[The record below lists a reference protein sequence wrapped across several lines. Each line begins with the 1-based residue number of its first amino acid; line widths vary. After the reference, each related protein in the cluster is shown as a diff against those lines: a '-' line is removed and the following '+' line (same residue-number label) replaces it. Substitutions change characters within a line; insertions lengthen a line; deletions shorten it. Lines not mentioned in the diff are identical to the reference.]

1 MAAGK
6 ELVVDV
12 ALTVDETVFV
22 REIPGVRVIVLDT
35 RLVIVTF
42 GLLRVIETDALCVLE
57 FLVDTLGVLVCT
69 IELDTRTEAVGV
81 LVCRI
86 VGVPVGLS
94 VLVLELACVRVPHED
109 AVLVFEE
116 LILEVPV
123 LVFIFVKEI
132 FALFE

>member
-1 MAAGK
+1 
-6 ELVVDV
+6 
-12 ALTVDETVFV
+12 
-22 REIPGVRVIVLDT
+22 
-35 RLVIVTF
+35 
-42 GLLRVIETDALCVLE
+42 
-57 FLVDTLGVLVCT
+57 
-69 IELDTRTEAVGV
+69 
-81 LVCRI
+81 